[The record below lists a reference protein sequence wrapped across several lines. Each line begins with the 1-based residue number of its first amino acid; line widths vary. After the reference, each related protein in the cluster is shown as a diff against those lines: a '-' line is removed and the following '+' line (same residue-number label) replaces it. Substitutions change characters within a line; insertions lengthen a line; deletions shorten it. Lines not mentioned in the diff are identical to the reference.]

1 MKEEGAGYATG
12 KGKTLDGTG
21 ALRLAKGGEAMKFER
36 GSTNQAKML
45 ASEWIK
51 QNLHEICRNVEC
63 GLPEYDDRIDL
74 WRVPIKSK
82 KSISQSIGEIKI
94 NREITKIVDYTEVK
108 LMLKRFHLSDKTT
121 SEGNRKKGLF
131 YPTPIPNK
139 VILGDSIKVLENFP
153 PDTAQLIVTSPPYYN
168 AKTEYSE
175 YVDYQEYLD
184 FLRKVIIRC
193 HSVLSE
199 GRFFVINVSPVLIK
213 RTSRNTSS
221 KRIPIPF
228 DVHRIMDSV
237 GFDFI
242 DDIIWEKPEGAGWNL
257 GRGRRF
263 KADRQ
268 PLQYK
273 PVTVTEYVLVYRKR
287 TDKLIDWNIRNHYDH
302 QLVEDSKILG
312 EYDVTNIW
320 KIKPGVNKNHPAV
333 FPDELVE
340 KVIRYYSFKGDMVLD
355 PFGGSGTVGRVAY
368 KMGRRFMLIDREPN
382 YYSLMREMLSA
393 LVDDKTRIDYC
404 AESDFMEEETE

>member
-1 MKEEGAGYATG
+1 MNFK
-12 KGKTLDGTG
+12 K
-21 ALRLAKGGEAMKFER
+21 
-36 GSTNQAKML
+36 GSTNSARIL
-45 ASEWIK
+45 ANQWIESALYDIREK
-51 QNLHEICRNVEC
+51 IDC
-63 GLPEYDDRIDL
+63 GLPEYDDRLDVWRISIKLNSNEQISLGEIHIDRNISTIVDFTEPEL
-74 WRVPIKSK
+74 ILERFKKESK
-82 KSISQSIGEIKI
+82 KNISKS
-94 NREITKIVDYTEVK
+94 
-108 LMLKRFHLSDKTT
+108 
-121 SEGNRKKGLF
+121 RKKGLF
-131 YPTPIPNK
+131 YPAPIPNK
-139 VILGDSIKVLENFP
+139 VILGDCINVLEGFP
-153 PDTAQLIVTSPPYYN
+153 PDTAQLVVTSPPYYN

-184 FLRKVIIRC
+184 FLRKVIVRC
-193 HSVLSE
+193 HYVLSE

-228 DVHRIMDSV
+228 DIHKIMDSV

-242 DDIIWEKPEGAGWNL
+242 DDIIWEKPEGAGWNV

-287 TDKLIDWNIRNHYDH
+287 TDKLLDWNIRNHYDRN
-302 QLVEDSKILG
+302 LVEESKVNG

-320 KIKPGVNKNHPAV
+320 KIKPGINKSHPAV
-333 FPDELVE
+333 FPDELVR

-355 PFGGSGTVGRVAY
+355 PFAGSGTAGRVAY
-368 KMGRRFMLIDREPN
+368 EMERRFLLIDKEPS
-382 YYSLMREMLSA
+382 YFDLMKNTLSG
-393 LVDDKTRIDYC
+393 LVSKDIRVDYC
-404 AESDFMEEETE
+404 IESDLDEEDY

>member
-1 MKEEGAGYATG
+1 MN
-12 KGKTLDGTG
+12 
-21 ALRLAKGGEAMKFER
+21 FEK
-36 GSTNQAKML
+36 GSTNAVRNIVK
-45 ASEWIK
+45 SWITD
-51 QNLHEICRNVEC
+51 NLMEIADLIEC
-63 GLPEYDDRIDL
+63 GLPEYDDRL
-74 WRVPIKSK
+74 KVWRITIKPIHKVATL
-82 KSISQSIGEIKI
+82 GEIQVDQ
-94 NREITKIVDYTEVK
+94 EITKVVDFTNTSLVIDRLQKISNNVK
-108 LMLKRFHLSDKTT
+108 SAKTT
-121 SEGNRKKGLF
+121 RKNVF
-131 YPTPIPNK
+131 IPAPIPNK
-139 VILGDSIKVLENFP
+139 VILGDSIAVLEDFP

-184 FLRKVIIRC
+184 FLRKVFIRC
-193 HSVLSE
+193 HQVLSE
-199 GRFFVINVSPVLIK
+199 GRFIVINVSPVLIK

-228 DVHRIMDSV
+228 DIHRILDNI

-287 TDKLIDWNIRNHYDH
+287 TDKLIDWNIRHHYD
-302 QLVEDSKILG
+302 QKLVEDSKITG
-312 EYDVTNIW
+312 DYDVTNIW
-320 KIKPGVNKNHPAV
+320 KIHPSTNKHHPAV
-333 FPDELVE
+333 FPDELVRRI
-340 KVIRYYSFKGDMVLD
+340 IRYYSFKGDMVLD

-368 KMGRRFMLIDREPN
+368 EMGRRFLLIDKEPS
-382 YYSLMREMLSA
+382 YYELMKKTISE
-393 LVDDKTRIDYC
+393 LVSRNVRVDYLI
-404 AESDFMEEETE
+404 ENHLEEE

>member
-1 MKEEGAGYATG
+1 MN
-12 KGKTLDGTG
+12 
-21 ALRLAKGGEAMKFER
+21 FEK
-36 GSTNQAKML
+36 GSTNAVRNIVK
-45 ASEWIK
+45 SWITD
-51 QNLHEICRNVEC
+51 NLMEIADLIEC
-63 GLPEYDDRIDL
+63 GLPEYDDRL
-74 WRVPIKSK
+74 KVWRVTIKPIHKVATL
-82 KSISQSIGEIKI
+82 GEIQVDQ
-94 NREITKIVDYTEVK
+94 EITKVVDFTNTSLVIDRLQKISNNVK
-108 LMLKRFHLSDKTT
+108 SAKTT
-121 SEGNRKKGLF
+121 RKNVF
-131 YPTPIPNK
+131 IPAPIPNK
-139 VILGDSIKVLENFP
+139 VILGDSIAVLEDFP

-184 FLRKVIIRC
+184 FLRKVFIRC
-193 HSVLSE
+193 HQVLSE
-199 GRFFVINVSPVLIK
+199 GRFIVINVSPVLIK

-228 DVHRIMDSV
+228 DIHRILDNI

-287 TDKLIDWNIRNHYDH
+287 TDKLIDWNIRHHYD
-302 QLVEDSKILG
+302 QKLVEDSKITG
-312 EYDVTNIW
+312 DYDVTNIW
-320 KIKPGVNKNHPAV
+320 KIHPSTNKHHPAV
-333 FPDELVE
+333 FPDELVRRI
-340 KVIRYYSFKGDMVLD
+340 IRYYSFKGDMVLD

-368 KMGRRFMLIDREPN
+368 EMGRRFLLIDKEPS
-382 YYSLMREMLSA
+382 YYEFMKKTISE
-393 LVDDKTRIDYC
+393 LVSSDVRVDYLI
-404 AESDFMEEETE
+404 ENHLEEE

>member
-1 MKEEGAGYATG
+1 
-12 KGKTLDGTG
+12 
-21 ALRLAKGGEAMKFER
+21 MKFEK
-36 GSTNQAKML
+36 GSTNNARVL
-45 ASEWIK
+45 ATEWINK
-51 QNLHEICRNVEC
+51 NLYDIKKYIDC
-63 GLPEYDDRIDL
+63 GLPEYDDRLDV
-74 WRVPIKSK
+74 WRVSIKLKDSK
-82 KSISQSIGEIKI
+82 TGVGEIQIDKTI
-94 NREITKIVDYTEVK
+94 SKIVDFTEPRLIITRLEK
-108 LMLKRFHLSDKTT
+108 KRDFKYKNS
-121 SEGNRKKGLF
+121 KKGIF
-131 YPTPIPNK
+131 YPAPIPNK
-139 VILGDSIKVLENFP
+139 IILGDCIKVLEEFP

-193 HSVLSE
+193 HTVLSE

-228 DVHRIMDSV
+228 DIHKIMDNV

-273 PVTVTEYVLVYRKR
+273 PVTVTEYVLVYRKK
-287 TDKLIDWNIRNHYDH
+287 TDKLIDWNIRNHYDKN
-302 QLVEDSKILG
+302 LVEESRIWG

-320 KIKPGVNKNHPAV
+320 RIAPGVNKQHPAV
-333 FPDELVE
+333 FPDDLVR
-340 KVIRYYSFKGDMVLD
+340 KVIRYYSFKNDMVLD
-355 PFGGSGTVGRVAY
+355 PFGGSGTVGRIAY
-368 KMGRRFMLIDREPN
+368 EMKRRFLLIDKEPA
-382 YYSLMREMLSA
+382 YYELMKSSISK
-393 LVDDKTRIDYC
+393 VINDNTRVDYC
-404 AESDFMEEETE
+404 VENSFEEEEF

>member
-1 MKEEGAGYATG
+1 MN
-12 KGKTLDGTG
+12 
-21 ALRLAKGGEAMKFER
+21 FEK
-36 GSTNQAKML
+36 GSTNAVRNIVK
-45 ASEWIK
+45 SWITD
-51 QNLHEICRNVEC
+51 NLMEIADLIEC
-63 GLPEYDDRIDL
+63 GLPEYDDRL
-74 WRVPIKSK
+74 KVWRITIKPIHKVATL
-82 KSISQSIGEIKI
+82 GEIQVDQ
-94 NREITKIVDYTEVK
+94 EITKVVDFTNTSLVIDRLQKISNNVK
-108 LMLKRFHLSDKTT
+108 SAKTT
-121 SEGNRKKGLF
+121 RKNVF
-131 YPTPIPNK
+131 IPAPIPNK
-139 VILGDSIKVLENFP
+139 VILGDSIAVLEDFP

-184 FLRKVIIRC
+184 FLRKVFIRC
-193 HSVLSE
+193 HQVLSE
-199 GRFFVINVSPVLIK
+199 GRFIVINVSPVLIK

-228 DVHRIMDSV
+228 DIHRILDNI

-287 TDKLIDWNIRNHYDH
+287 TDKLIDWNIRHHYD
-302 QLVEDSKILG
+302 QKLVEDSKITG
-312 EYDVTNIW
+312 DYDVTNIW
-320 KIKPGVNKNHPAV
+320 KIHPSTNKHHPAV
-333 FPDELVE
+333 FPDELVRRI
-340 KVIRYYSFKGDMVLD
+340 IRYYSFKGDMVLD

-368 KMGRRFMLIDREPN
+368 EMGRRFLLIDKEPS
-382 YYSLMREMLSA
+382 YYELMKKTISE
-393 LVDDKTRIDYC
+393 LVSRDVRVDYLI
-404 AESDFMEEETE
+404 ENHLEEE